1 MYRSGRTR
9 IPVARFRCPTSN
21 PSSAPSRCCAVS
33 PADRPASPSCRA
45 RSKLPKS
52 TVSRLLATLVE
63 IGAVEQLAGGLY
75 RVGDAVLDIAAG
87 ATPGRHLVAVARPSL
102 TELVDALGEDAGLSV
117 LDGVDVYYLDQV
129 RADVPVRLRD
139 WTGERVPA
147 HCVSSGLVLLAHA
160 PAGRAPSPRSPDRS
174 CGARR
179 GRPSNRTRLRATP
192 RRRGRPAR

>member
-1 MYRSGRTR
+1 MSNVQSVERAFTVLRCLAGGPAGVSELAART
-9 IPVARFRCPTSN
+9 
-21 PSSAPSRCCAVS
+21 
-33 PADRPASPSCRA
+33 
-45 RSKLPKS
+45 KLPKS

-63 IGAVEQLAGGLY
+63 IGAVEQLASGLY

-147 HCVSSGLVLLAHA
+147 HCVSSGLVLLAHL
-160 PAGRAPSPRSPDRS
+160 PPRARESAI
-174 CGARR
+174 ARPLVR
-179 GRPSNRTRLRATP
+179 RTKRTTVNRTRLRA
-192 RRRGRPAR
+192 RLALRGRAAR